1 LDSPG
6 SSPDFGNIWIY
17 SDSSGS
23 FFGRFDSLK
32 DWILPVLHRTLEI
45 FGVIWIFQVS
55 SSENFP
61 ELKYEGP
68 LLPESSPW
76 NQRLLRYFE
85 SASKT
90 HIKNLTDYR
99 E

>member
-1 LDSPG
+1 M
-6 SSPDFGNIWIY
+6 GNIWIY
-17 SDSSGS
+17 SDSSG
-23 FFGRFDSLK
+23 FFIGRFDSLK
-32 DWILPVLHRTLEI
+32 DWNLPVLLRTWGI
-45 FGVIWIFQVS
+45 FGFIRILQVS

-61 ELKYEGP
+61 DLNYEGP

-76 NQRLLRYFE
+76 NQRLPHYFE
-85 SASKT
+85 SASEI